1 MQLKVTNSSLLK
13 NRAKYK
19 VTERTTKM
27 FSAIFARSPIQHF
40 VLKHLLLCAL
50 LAAATH
56 TFAQDGKLPLDSK
69 NNISYTDSGQ
79 PKLTKTELHQK
90 VRAWVDRKFG
100 NAQNAITSDDTQ
112 AGIIL
117 ITSYI
122 PVIHSDYQYIR
133 FDLGVQYKDNQ
144 YDARI
149 TTLDGVSAEHSPI
162 RLSSKE
168 NDNITAKE
176 QIIKTESSRKKRKDA
191 ELALQTAKADNEG
204 INASLYNLLG
214 DLKTYVTSPKAD

>member
-1 MQLKVTNSSLLK
+1 MPGT
-13 NRAKYK
+13 
-19 VTERTTKM
+19 
-27 FSAIFARSPIQHF
+27 IQHF
-40 VLKHLLLCAL
+40 VLKHLLLFAL
-50 LAAATH
+50 LTAATH
-56 TFAQDGKLPLDSK
+56 SFAQDGRLPLDSK
-69 NNISYTDSGQ
+69 NSISYTDSGQ
-79 PKLTKTELHQK
+79 PKLSKTEFHEK
-90 VRAWVDRKFG
+90 IRAWVDKKFG

-122 PVIHSDYQYIR
+122 PVIHSDYQYVR

-162 RLSSKE
+162 RLGARE

-176 QIIKTESSRKKRKDA
+176 QIIKTESNRKKRKEA
-191 ELALQTAKADNEG
+191 ELALQTAKADNDG
-204 INASLYNLLG
+204 INTSLYNLLA
-214 DLKTYVTSPKAD
+214 DLKTYIAGPKAE

>member
-1 MQLKVTNSSLLK
+1 MPGT
-13 NRAKYK
+13 
-19 VTERTTKM
+19 
-27 FSAIFARSPIQHF
+27 IQHF
-40 VLKHLLLCAL
+40 ILKHLLLFAL
-50 LAAATH
+50 LTAATH
-56 TFAQDGKLPLDSK
+56 SFAQDGRLPLDSK
-69 NNISYTDSGQ
+69 NSISYTESGQ
-79 PKLTKTELHQK
+79 PKLGRKELHEK
-90 VRAWVDRKFG
+90 IRAWVDKKFG

-122 PVIHSDYQYIR
+122 PVIHSDYQYVR

-162 RLSSKE
+162 RLGAKD

-176 QIIKTESSRKKRKDA
+176 QIIKTESNRKKRKEA
-191 ELALQTAKADNEG
+191 ELALQTAKADNDG
-204 INASLYNLLG
+204 INTSLYNLLA
-214 DLKTYVTSPKAD
+214 DLKAYITGPKTE

>member
-1 MQLKVTNSSLLK
+1 
-13 NRAKYK
+13 
-19 VTERTTKM
+19 M
-27 FSAIFARSPIQHF
+27 FSTIFARSPIQHF
-40 VLKHLLLCAL
+40 VLKHFLLFAL
-50 LAAATH
+50 LTAATH
-56 TFAQDGKLPLDSK
+56 TFAQDGRLPLDSK

-79 PKLTKTELHQK
+79 PRLSKTELHEK
-90 VRAWVDRKFG
+90 VKAWVDKKFG

-149 TTLDGVSAEHSPI
+149 TTLDGVSAEHSPV
-162 RLSSKE
+162 RLNAKE
-168 NDNITAKE
+168 NDAITAKE
-176 QIIKTESSRKKRKDA
+176 QIVKTESNRKKRKEA
-191 ELALQTAKADNEG
+191 EQALQSAKADNDG

-214 DLKTYVTSPKAD
+214 DLKTYMTGPKAE